1 MLDIYIYIYIYVC
14 VCVCVWIYIYIY
26 FFFFFERE
34 FKIMKS
40 VPDDE
45 SLSSNQD
52 TKSVF

>member
-1 MLDIYIYIYIYVC
+1 MLDIYIYVC
-14 VCVCVWIYIYIY
+14 VCVCVCGYIYIYIL
-26 FFFFFERE
+26 FFFFERE
-34 FKIMKS
+34 FQLMKS